1 MQGDKVCVNRNFSVA
16 MVQKKRLT
24 SEAQDSQKLES
35 ILIGGFFL
43 IYNVTSTLPL
53 QVHYQPRC
61 ETERWPKG
69 LLSTLSPAVLMVLFI
84 WILKYEKNPH
94 STELA
99 FTRLQ
104 SKESCSQRISVTW
117 RIGFTFY
124 KEYQKQWSYLQRQK
138 SYLEFVHTVRNL
150 WDAVKPQRNFWSFLC
165 LIGHKLNWKPGILR
179 VLPQRSK
186 LQAEHLV
193 RYLVWVGER
202 DCSMPETHPSRVSF
216 CTLNLKAFQSR
227 CLSDCSCPKMCQS
240 SFLSC
245 PCQSRV
251 VSLSALDRVKK
262 KSYQINPNF
271 RQASD
276 RSLSEWA
283 RSLWQVKIGLGVLQQ
298 HPFLKQSATSR
309 SFIHSCTTWDWLS

>member
-69 LLSTLSPAVLMVLFI
+69 LLSTLSPAILMVLFI

-104 SKESCSQRISVTW
+104 SKESCSQRISVT
-117 RIGFTFY
+117 
-124 KEYQKQWSYLQRQK
+124 
-138 SYLEFVHTVRNL
+138 
-150 WDAVKPQRNFWSFLC
+150 
-165 LIGHKLNWKPGILR
+165 
-179 VLPQRSK
+179 
-186 LQAEHLV
+186 
-193 RYLVWVGER
+193 
-202 DCSMPETHPSRVSF
+202 
-216 CTLNLKAFQSR
+216 
-227 CLSDCSCPKMCQS
+227 
-240 SFLSC
+240 
-245 PCQSRV
+245 
-251 VSLSALDRVKK
+251 
-262 KSYQINPNF
+262 
-271 RQASD
+271 
-276 RSLSEWA
+276 
-283 RSLWQVKIGLGVLQQ
+283 
-298 HPFLKQSATSR
+298 
-309 SFIHSCTTWDWLS
+309 